1 MILDK
6 IKARGEEMAPLEGHD
21 RLQYLIDIAREVP
34 PLDDKDKI
42 DENKIRGC
50 ASNLWVVG
58 HMNKDGTMSYKHDAD
73 AWITKGTAKVLVDLL
88 NGEHRSEI
96 AHLTLESFEGLG
108 IRNLL
113 TMQRQVGLGVTVTVI
128 GFFIAYIVASKHHKA
143 EEEAKKEKEGPLT
156 FL

>member
-21 RLQYLIDIAREVP
+21 RLQYLIDIAREVE
-34 PLDDKDKI
+34 PLPDNDKI

-58 HMNKDGTMSYKHDAD
+58 KMNEDGTMSYKHDAD

-88 NGEHRSEI
+88 NGEH
-96 AHLTLESFEGLG
+96 
-108 IRNLL
+108 
-113 TMQRQVGLGVTVTVI
+113 
-128 GFFIAYIVASKHHKA
+128 
-143 EEEAKKEKEGPLT
+143 
-156 FL
+156 

>member
-6 IKARGEEMAPLEGHD
+6 IKNRGEEMAPLEGHD

-34 PLDDKDKI
+34 PLKDEDKI
-42 DENKIRGC
+42 NENKIRGC

-58 HMNKDGTMSYKHDAD
+58 KVNKDGTMAYKHDAD

-88 NGEHRSEI
+88 NGEHRS
-96 AHLTLESFEGLG
+96 AVAQLTLESFEGLG

-113 TMQRQVGLGVTVTVI
+113 TMQRQVGFGSLVERMI
-128 GFFIAYIVASKHHKA
+128 EIAKN
-143 EEEAKKEKEGPLT
+143 E
-156 FL
+156 

>member
-50 ASNLWVVG
+50 ASN
-58 HMNKDGTMSYKHDAD
+58 
-73 AWITKGTAKVLVDLL
+73 
-88 NGEHRSEI
+88 RSEI
-96 AHLTLESFEGLG
+96 THLTLESFEGLG

-113 TMQRQVGLGVTVTVI
+113 TMQRQVGFGSLVERMIT
-128 GFFIAYIVASKHHKA
+128 IAKTI
-143 EEEAKKEKEGPLT
+143 
-156 FL
+156 

>member
-34 PLDDKDKI
+34 PLDDKDKV

-50 ASNLWVVG
+50 ASNLWVVCKV
-58 HMNKDGTMSYKHDAD
+58 NEDGSISYKHDAD
-73 AWITKGTAKVLVDLL
+73 AWITKRTAKILVDLL
-88 NGEHRSEI
+88 DGEDRSAI
-96 AHLTLESFEGLG
+96 ADLTLESFEGLG

-113 TMQRQVGLGVTVTVI
+113 TMQRQVGFGSLVERMIGV
-128 GFFIAYIVASKHHKA
+128 
-143 EEEAKKEKEGPLT
+143 AKNG
-156 FL
+156 